1 MSRRTTGA
9 SIVEDADLTNSPISL
24 SWSMTAL
31 LSTPNS
37 FASSYTR
44 TFATTLLLG
53 PVPWTTSRTPAR
65 AERAPGRP
73 QPMVIIAACSSS
85 AHQLLDLLSD
95 RCSLLALKPAIQPGL
110 FRLGQCYSGDSAP
123 RRYSA
128 SESRLSG
135 PVVRKA
141 RGNARRRRA
150 RSRHARLGC
159 RYAPRPGS
167 RAGGSGWMASPAAT
181 RRSRLDL
188 AARSLQPTQVRITG
202 VSGACRSARVAITS
216 SSLPPSQACRTGRE
230 FRRPAGDAPP
240 RGALVGG
247 LRQGAGG

>member
-1 MSRRTTGA
+1 
-9 SIVEDADLTNSPISL
+9 
-24 SWSMTAL
+24 
-31 LSTPNS
+31 
-37 FASSYTR
+37 
-44 TFATTLLLG
+44 
-53 PVPWTTSRTPAR
+53 
-65 AERAPGRP
+65 
-73 QPMVIIAACSSS
+73 MVIITACSSS
-85 AHQLLDLLSD
+85 AHRFSTCF
-95 RCSLLALKPAIQPGL
+95 RTGVPSSVKACNPAEL
-110 FRLGQCYSGDSAP
+110 FRLGQCYSGSGTP

-128 SESRLSG
+128 SGSRLSG

-202 VSGACRSARVAITS
+202 VSGACCSARVAITS
-216 SSLPPSQACRTGRE
+216 SSLPPSQACSTDRE
-230 FRRPAGDAPP
+230 LRWAGGAGAGGSGMAEGACGACLARGASCLRCRLPAGARGLASAWLCGCVALRGRVPP
-240 RGALVGG
+240 RGALLGG
-247 LRQGAGG
+247 LRQGAGGRRDGGTACLRPTAGGGGRLRAG